1 MRLQAGQH
9 AVLNHGGTPL
19 CFNGCSNPNKWVAW
33 SRVSRRFYRV
43 PETSVQESPVA
54 ERPLSIDLNAPVHLA
69 DLPGFARKAFWWW
82 AGEMSALL
90 PGVTRRMM
98 PKAPEVATLQIVDD
112 KWQITGGDGQTAPLV
127 IDHTQDDRG
136 VADQILRSA
145 PNFSLSQ
152 LVILLPAAQVLRRR
166 LDLPLLPGRQLL
178 SALELQVDRLTP
190 FKPETVRLAVKVVA
204 RDAVEGKVTADCAIT
219 PRGPV
224 DALEERLSR
233 LGFKAT
239 KIDVADADG
248 HPSGFDLRVP
258 DEQAASQRPW
268 LIKLGLAAGVIA
280 CWYFAG
286 TMWDV
291 ARQQEL
297 DSWQARIDGLRP
309 QAVRSAAMRQ
319 RLEGLTE
326 PFEIARRH
334 HPAAVLSPIKE
345 LTNIVPDTARLT
357 EFAYTADGI
366 DIAGLASDASA
377 LIPMIEASPMFRDV
391 KFRSQVMRRPES
403 NKDRFEISLKLE
415 KGKP

>member
-1 MRLQAGQH
+1 MGGLAGRQRISCH
-9 AVLNHGGTPL
+9 
-19 CFNGCSNPNKWVAW
+19 
-33 SRVSRRFYRV
+33 V
-43 PETSVQESPVA
+43 PETLVQEYPVA

-82 AGEMSALL
+82 AGEMSSLM
-90 PGVTRRMM
+90 PGLSRLVL
-98 PKAPEVATLQIVDD
+98 PKAPEVATLRIVDD
-112 KWQITGGDGQTAPLV
+112 KWQISGGDRHAASFE

-136 VADQILRSA
+136 VADQILRAA

-166 LDLPLLPGRQLL
+166 LDLPMMPERQLL

-190 FKPETVRLAVKVVA
+190 FKPETVRLAVKVVG

-219 PRGPV
+219 PRAPV
-224 DALEERLSR
+224 DALEQRLSR

-239 KIDVADADG
+239 RIDIADADG
-248 HPSGFDLRVP
+248 QPSGFDLRVP
-258 DEQAASQRPW
+258 EEQAQGQRPW
-268 LIKLGLAAGVIA
+268 LIRAGLVAGVVA

-286 TMWDV
+286 AMWDV

-297 DSWQARIDGLRP
+297 DSWQERIDGLRP
-309 QAVRSAAMRQ
+309 QAMRSAALRQ
-319 RLEGLTE
+319 KLAGLTE

-334 HPAAVLSPIKE
+334 HPAAVLGPLKE
-345 LTNIVPDTARLT
+345 LTAVIPDTARLT

-366 DIAGLASDASA
+366 DIAGLANDASA
-377 LIPMIEASPMFRDV
+377 LIPVIEASPLFRDV

-415 KGKP
+415 KAKP